1 MYRLPWRDVLPVWEL
16 VWHGVIGCHRTSE
29 VGITGFN
36 FSRDDHV
43 DMAVKAYF
51 IWKGGKFKLYLTCLQ
66 STALLSLWNILYP
79 LSSLW
84 NNFDTRQCSWGGRGA
99 VTPSCRT
106 VLLMKNHPHSI
117 PFTSTQL
124 SASLYCF
131 RKSGAIFSGIPSVLC
146 IFQRD
151 RSKAAFKSMKP
162 IDMTVFLERILLL
175 TFPFLFYSPY

>member
-16 VWHGVIGCHRTSE
+16 VWHGVIGRHRTSE
-29 VGITGFN
+29 VGITGYN

-51 IWKGGKFKLYLTCLQ
+51 IWKGGEFKLYLTFLQ

-84 NNFDTRQCSWGGRGA
+84 NNFDTRQCSWGGRRP

-106 VLLMKNHPHSI
+106 CSWWRTIINQFHSLQRSFRHHYIASGKVVL
-117 PFTSTQL
+117 
-124 SASLYCF
+124 SLVGPLV
-131 RKSGAIFSGIPSVLC
+131 SC

-151 RSKAAFKSMKP
+151 RSKAAFQSMKP
-162 IDMTVFLERILLL
+162 IDMTVSLERISLL
-175 TFPFLFYSPY
+175 TFPFLSYSPH